1 MSVVVFTTKNIIAAS
16 IYHPFAETDNEGVEN
31 SIYSMEKRSVPQD
44 YIIMVLGIYFH
55 SLLCFFHAGLIVYFP
70 SKIEKF
76 KKLI

>member
-16 IYHPFAETDNEGVEN
+16 IYHSFAETDNEGVEN
-31 SIYSMEKRSVPQD
+31 SIYSMEKRSVLQD

-55 SLLCFFHAGLIVYFP
+55 SLLCFFHAGLIVYFLF
-70 SKIEKF
+70 KREKF